1 MKAAILDGHVDPRDN
16 RSSMVEQKLS
26 FSAAIET
33 RYPGLVEEVRRI
45 IVDSERRYEGS
56 SGETESFLWEHSLHV
71 ASLAYQLA
79 VAEDRDP
86 LTPAIAALFHDAGKF
101 DQGQYHGDREPEE
114 EKAARIAEE
123 VLRSHKMKPASVRQ
137 VVSGLRALYL
147 EGAGK
152 NAVAR
157 ILHDADFLS
166 KFGALGVAGFFI
178 KSALRGK
185 TLSSA
190 VMGSLSKELTY
201 AACLPLN
208 MHTTA
213 GRRLAARKAAGSMKF
228 FSSLLDELREAG
240 IANLRV
246 RKLRVPGP
254 DQEARWL
261 VVRIVGPVDCTRCG
275 GEWGM
280 DWTIEE
286 GIKCR
291 RLILESSC
299 GNCGYSA
306 ENSFCLPEVTGG

>member
-1 MKAAILDGHVDPRDN
+1 MVGRKLNFSVAID
-16 RSSMVEQKLS
+16 S
-26 FSAAIET
+26 
-33 RYPGLVEEVRRI
+33 RYPGLIEEVRRI
-45 IVDSERRYEGS
+45 IVDSERRYEGA
-56 SGETESFLWEHSLHV
+56 SGKTESFLWEHSIHV

-86 LTPAIAALFHDAGKF
+86 LMPAIAALFHDAGKF
-101 DQGQYHGDREPEE
+101 DQGQYHQDQEPEE
-114 EKAARIAEE
+114 EKAVRIAEG

-137 VVSGLRALYL
+137 VVSGLRALYF
-147 EGAGK
+147 ENANK

-166 KFGALGVAGFFI
+166 KFGALGVAVFFI

-240 IANLRV
+240 IANLHV
-246 RKLRVPGP
+246 RKLRIPGL
-254 DQEARWL
+254 DQKGKRL
-261 VVRIVGPVDCTRCG
+261 VVRIVSPMDCTQCG
-275 GEWGM
+275 GEWNL
-280 DWTIEE
+280 DWAIEE

-291 RLILESSC
+291 RLILESTCANC
-299 GNCGYSA
+299 GNSA